1 MAARGYTLN
10 ASFPPKVLED
20 ESLTLKD
27 AGQRL
32 SSEPPTPKR
41 SSVTRSPDP
50 RAHRPRSK
58 ALQVPREFARAL
70 RRKGAE
76 PWSPRRRAV
85 RVAPLQAPRWSGCPS
100 CRVRCPALRHGV
112 GRQGMRGRCLGQ
124 ASRCSCKVDEVHRR
138 FMIHSGQPVRDFV
151 DEAVRHVLMKQGVL
165 GIKVKIMHGWDAS
178 HSGVGKPFPLPDA
191 VTILEPKEE
200 APITAPVSESR
211 QAPAAPIGG
220 VAPGQALPGQP
231 DVPAQAQQRRPSAQ
245 RKRPTCRSQAK
256 TPFALLGDED
266 GPAPAGAA
274 AAAPASAKQADA
286 APVKRN
292 IPGAGGNNANNGTGR
307 QQANARGANSAG
319 RGGARSSRQTEAGAG
334 AGGDEESPA
343 QRDGRSGFRP
353 GSCWFASAVYSS
365 SFFTICTGNRGRGAE
380 ARGGRGRGAG
390 GRGRGRQFDRH
401 SRRARQALLGRSCSG
416 RGKRWDAPAEGG
428 AKTGDAPSAPLAA
441 VEEEK
446 DNTKTLDEYLAEQAA
461 KRAQIGAKKEARQAD
476 NIDAS
481 SLGKKVE
488 HSRGEDFYSVQK
500 EMKHRQ
506 RERKEKATL
515 EIEQTFY
522 TPPVRPSPGR
532 GGARGGG
539 RGGRGGERGAER
551 GGRGRGAARGGRG
564 GRPTGPAVNLAD
576 QSAFPTLGN

>member
-1 MAARGYTLN
+1 MSV
-10 ASFPPKVLED
+10 ASKN
-20 ESLTLKD
+20 
-27 AGQRL
+27 
-32 SSEPPTPKR
+32 
-41 SSVTRSPDP
+41 
-50 RAHRPRSK
+50 
-58 ALQVPREFARAL
+58 
-70 RRKGAE
+70 
-76 PWSPRRRAV
+76 
-85 RVAPLQAPRWSGCPS
+85 
-100 CRVRCPALRHGV
+100 
-112 GRQGMRGRCLGQ
+112 
-124 ASRCSCKVDEVHRR
+124 
-138 FMIHSGQPVRDFV
+138 
-151 DEAVRHVLMKQGVL
+151 
-165 GIKVKIMHGWDAS
+165 
-178 HSGVGKPFPLPDA
+178 
-191 VTILEPKEE
+191 
-200 APITAPVSESR
+200 
-211 QAPAAPIGG
+211 
-220 VAPGQALPGQP
+220 
-231 DVPAQAQQRRPSAQ
+231 
-245 RKRPTCRSQAK
+245 
-256 TPFALLGDED
+256 PFALLGDED

-343 QRDGRSGFRP
+343 QRDGRS
-353 GSCWFASAVYSS
+353 
-365 SFFTICTGNRGRGAE
+365 NRGRGAE
-380 ARGGRGRGAG
+380 ARGGRGRGAS

-401 SRRARQALLGRSCSG
+401 SQTGREDSNKNLHQGWGGDDPKRELAVDENARADAAAEGGDSVKPSSDAPVSG
-416 RGKRWDAPAEGG
+416 EANGWDAPAEGG

-532 GGARGGG
+532 GGARGGA